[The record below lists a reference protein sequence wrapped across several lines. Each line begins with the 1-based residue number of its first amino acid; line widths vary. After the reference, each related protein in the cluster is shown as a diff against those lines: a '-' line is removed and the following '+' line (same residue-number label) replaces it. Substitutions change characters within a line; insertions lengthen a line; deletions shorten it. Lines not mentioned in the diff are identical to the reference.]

1 MLEDVNFLAVAL
13 GAALAFGLGA
23 LWYSPV
29 LFEKRWMAGHGYT
42 QEMLK
47 EMQAG
52 MGPSYAIAFLCWLT
66 MATVLAM
73 IAPHFATGV
82 GGTFHIGLMLWCGF
96 SATVGLVHNRFSD
109 KPISVWVIDA
119 GYELTA
125 IALMSVVIG
134 LWS

>member
-1 MLEDVNFLAVAL
+1 MFENVNFLAVAL
-13 GAALAFGLGA
+13 GAVLAFALGA

-29 LFEKRWMAGHGYT
+29 LFEKRWMAGHGYK
-42 QEMLK
+42 EDKLK

-66 MATVLAM
+66 MAAVLAM
-73 IAPHFATGV
+73 IAPHFSEGV
-82 GGTFHIGLMLWCGF
+82 GGTLHIGLMLWFGF
-96 SATVGLVHNRFSD
+96 SATVGLLHNRFSD

-125 IALMSVVIG
+125 IALMSIVIG
-134 LWS
+134 LWR